1 MGSMAELFEENTVAY
16 KVTATAKALIDTFL
30 AANAV
35 LAQQQ
40 GGVIT
45 RIVAMAATIAA
56 GIANV
61 MAIWKTDTK
70 NPSVSTS
77 TQQAATSVPEVDETP
92 YSYSQTVQTVA
103 AEETLNQTQEPMK
116 VYVLESDIT
125 DAQNK
130 AKVRVA
136 ESSF

>member
-1 MGSMAELFEENTVAY
+1 M
-16 KVTATAKALIDTFL
+16 

-35 LAQQQ
+35 LAQQT
-40 GGVIT
+40 GGYIA
-45 RIVAMAATIAA
+45 RAAAMAATIAT

-61 MAIWKTDTK
+61 IAIWRTDTK

-77 TQQAATSVPEVDETP
+77 TQAAATSVPTVDETP
-92 YSYSQTVQTVA
+92 YSYAQTVQTVA
-103 AEETLNQTQEPMK
+103 AEETLNQGNEPLQ

-125 DAQNK
+125 NAQNK

-136 ESSF
+136 ESSW